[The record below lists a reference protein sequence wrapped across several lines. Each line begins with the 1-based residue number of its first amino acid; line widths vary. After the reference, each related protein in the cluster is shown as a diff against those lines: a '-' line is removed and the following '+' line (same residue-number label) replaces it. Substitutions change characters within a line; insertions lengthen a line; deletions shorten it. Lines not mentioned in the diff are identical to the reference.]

1 MEHVAERAGLFWPE
15 VKGALSLD
23 NWRDGAEVN
32 RKVMTDAGV
41 WGVPSFKI
49 GELAL
54 WGQDRD
60 WLLARMIEDMCHTG
74 DGIMV

>member
-1 MEHVAERAGLFWPE
+1 
-15 VKGALSLD
+15 
-23 NWRDGAEVN
+23 
-32 RKVMTDAGV
+32 MTEAGV